1 MLVTTPAQY
10 WEVVTPLRQQLV
22 DEADSTLI
30 VDTETNG
37 LDPFKYNQLC
47 GIGISYNLDTYYF
60 PFRHQQGAN
69 LEPALLK
76 DVVEVL
82 GLAKKLVG

>member
-1 MLVTTPAQY
+1 MLVTTPDQY

-22 DEADSTLI
+22 DEADSILI

-47 GIGISYNLDTYYF
+47 GIGISYSLDTYYF

-69 LEPALLK
+69 LEP
-76 DVVEVL
+76 
-82 GLAKKLVG
+82 VG